1 MSAARCAPID
11 VEPQPLHERG
21 VAVELRLLG
30 EKQGGR
36 ESSQGE
42 LHAFSKDP
50 RAQKARRRRM
60 PPLHGVHTAAFR
72 DEAAGA
78 PKGGL
83 KLISCAMLRAPH
95 TPDVVCSLDASGQ
108 GAATKTQRA
117 GLPRPDGHGCKRIL
131 LRL

>member
-1 MSAARCAPID
+1 
-11 VEPQPLHERG
+11 
-21 VAVELRLLG
+21 
-30 EKQGGR
+30 
-36 ESSQGE
+36 
-42 LHAFSKDP
+42 
-50 RAQKARRRRM
+50 M

-108 GAATKTQRA
+108 ALRPNSEGRSATAGWSRVPSLRA
-117 GLPRPDGHGCKRIL
+117 SPPVFSLSLGSWAKF
-131 LRL
+131 

>member
-1 MSAARCAPID
+1 
-11 VEPQPLHERG
+11 
-21 VAVELRLLG
+21 
-30 EKQGGR
+30 
-36 ESSQGE
+36 
-42 LHAFSKDP
+42 
-50 RAQKARRRRM
+50 M

-72 DEAAGA
+72 DEAAGT

-117 GLPRPDGHGCKRIL
+117 GLPRQDGHG
-131 LRL
+131 

>member
-1 MSAARCAPID
+1 MT
-11 VEPQPLHERG
+11 
-21 VAVELRLLG
+21 
-30 EKQGGR
+30 
-36 ESSQGE
+36 
-42 LHAFSKDP
+42 
-50 RAQKARRRRM
+50 
-60 PPLHGVHTAAFR
+60 PLHGVHTAAFR

-117 GLPRPDGHGCKRIL
+117 GLPRPDGHGRFASPFLSKSCE
-131 LRL
+131 LRPNNSSCSRAAQIFGSRH